1 MNYIKNTSLIGIGM
15 AFVVIA
21 LGAWTRLVDAG
32 LGCPDWP
39 GCYGFVVFPTTEAE
53 IALAESR
60 YPTFPYDINKAIP
73 EVVHR
78 YFAAGLGLIAIILL
92 VISSTSSNNN
102 YFDKKLRSIRNW
114 SIFLLFFI
122 CCQGLFG
129 YLTVSLKL
137 LPIIVTA
144 HLFGGFAT
152 LTLFYLIYLKSS
164 NSVMLNTINIKHLKY
179 LAGIVFFALLMQIF
193 LGVWTSTNYASLACP
208 DFPTCQGKYLP
219 DMDFKNGFNLNQE
232 VGPNYL
238 HGLLENPARVAIHY
252 SHRVWALVVTVL
264 FLVLMSRLWFS
275 AAAPLA
281 STLGVLLLTQIALG
295 IINVVEVLPLYI
307 AIGHNL
313 IAACLLLAMFTVNY
327 LAWKK

>member
-1 MNYIKNTSLIGIGM
+1 MNNIKNLSLFGICL

-39 GCYGFVVFPTTEAE
+39 GCYGFIVFPTNEAE

-60 YPTFPYDINKAIP
+60 YPMFPYDISKAIP

-78 YFAAGLGLIAIILL
+78 YFAAALGFLAIVLVYFSFKQNENKKIRAWTIGLLI
-92 VISSTSSNNN
+92 
-102 YFDKKLRSIRNW
+102 
-114 SIFLLFFI
+114 FI

-137 LPIIVTA
+137 LPIIVTG
-144 HLFGGFAT
+144 HLFGGFTT
-152 LTLFYLIYLKSS
+152 LTLFFLIFLKAG
-164 NSVMLNTINIKHLKY
+164 NFQILNKMAIPKLK
-179 LAGIVFFALLMQIF
+179 GIAVVALFVLIIQIF
-193 LGVWTSTNYASLACP
+193 LGVWTSTNYASLACA
-208 DFPTCQGKYLP
+208 DFPTCQGSYLP

-238 HGLLENPARVAIHY
+238 YGLLDNPSRVAVHY
-252 SHRVWALVVTVL
+252 SHRVSALIVTLV
-264 FLVLMSRLWFS
+264 FLILMSKLWFS
-275 AAAPLA
+275 NAAPLA
-281 STLGVLLLTQIALG
+281 STLGILLLTQISLG
-295 IINVVEVLPLYI
+295 IINVVYVLPLYVAI
-307 AIGHNL
+307 AHNL
-313 IAACLLLAMFTVNY
+313 VAALLLLTVFSINY

>member
-1 MNYIKNTSLIGIGM
+1 MKQITTLSFIGICM

-39 GCYGFVVFPTTEAE
+39 GCYGFIVFPTNEAE

-60 YPTFPYDINKAIP
+60 YPMFPYDINKAIP

-78 YFAAGLGLIAIILL
+78 YFAAALGLIAIFL
-92 VISSTSSNNN
+92 V
-102 YFDKKLRSIRNW
+102 YFSFKNTKDRSIRAW

-137 LPIIVTA
+137 LPIIVTT
-144 HLFGGFAT
+144 HLFGGFTT
-152 LTLFYLIYLKSS
+152 LTLFYFLYLKSR
-164 NSVMLNTINIKHLKY
+164 NFEIFNQINIPNLKGI
-179 LAGIVFFALLMQIF
+179 AGAAFVILLLQIF
-193 LGVWTSTNYASLACP
+193 LGVWTSTNYASLACA
-208 DFPTCQGKYLP
+208 DFPTCQGSYLP
-219 DMDFKNGFNLNQE
+219 EMDFKSGFNLNQE

-238 HGLLENPARVAIHY
+238 YGLLDNPARVAIHY
-252 SHRVWALVVTVL
+252 SHRVTAILVTIL
-264 FLVLMSRLWFS
+264 FLILMSRLWFS
-275 AAAPLA
+275 NAAPLA
-281 STLGVLLLTQIALG
+281 STLGILLLTQITLG
-295 IINVVEVLPLYI
+295 IINVVYVLPLYVAI
-307 AIGHNL
+307 AHNL
-313 IAACLLLAMFTVNY
+313 VAACLLLALFTINY

>member
-1 MNYIKNTSLIGIGM
+1 MNNIKNLSLFGICL

-39 GCYGFVVFPTTEAE
+39 GCYGFVVFPTNEAE
-53 IALAESR
+53 IALAEAR

-78 YFAAGLGLIAIILL
+78 YFAAALGFLAIIMVYYSFKQNENKNIRRWTIGLL
-92 VISSTSSNNN
+92 I
-102 YFDKKLRSIRNW
+102 
-114 SIFLLFFI
+114 FI

-129 YLTVSLKL
+129 YLTVSLLL

-152 LTLFYLIYLKSS
+152 LTLFFLIFLMSGKFDILEKMAIPKLK
-164 NSVMLNTINIKHLKY
+164 II
-179 LAGIVFFALLMQIF
+179 AGIALIVLLFQIF
-193 LGVWTSTNYASLACP
+193 LGVWTSTNYASLACA
-208 DFPTCQGKYLP
+208 DFPTCQGSYMP
-219 DMDFKNGFNLNQE
+219 EMDFKNGFNLNQE

-238 HGLLENPARVAIHY
+238 YGLLDNPSRVAIHY
-252 SHRVWALVVTVL
+252 SHRVSAILVTLV
-264 FLVLMSRLWFS
+264 FLILISKLWFS
-275 AAAPLA
+275 NAAPLA
-281 STLGVLLLTQIALG
+281 STIGILLITQISLG
-295 IINVVEVLPLYI
+295 IINVVYVLPLYVAI
-307 AIGHNL
+307 AHNL
-313 IAACLLLAMFTVNY
+313 VAALLLLSIFTVNY